1 MRVAAKRGPNV
12 LGFLSIFA
20 ASIAGY
26 ADVGLWAIAA
36 CAIALASTS
45 YAEHHAIYKRGQELG
60 LTDTLRATVLRS
72 FGNGLAAS
80 GGAYLCGW
88 LLRLI

>member
-1 MRVAAKRGPNV
+1 MRVAAERDPDV

-36 CAIALASTS
+36 CSIALASTS
-45 YAEHHAIYKRGQELG
+45 YAENQALYKRGQELG
-60 LTDTLRATVLRS
+60 LTDTLHSTVLRS
-72 FGNGLAAS
+72 FGNGLVAAS
-80 GGAYLCGW
+80 GAYLCGW